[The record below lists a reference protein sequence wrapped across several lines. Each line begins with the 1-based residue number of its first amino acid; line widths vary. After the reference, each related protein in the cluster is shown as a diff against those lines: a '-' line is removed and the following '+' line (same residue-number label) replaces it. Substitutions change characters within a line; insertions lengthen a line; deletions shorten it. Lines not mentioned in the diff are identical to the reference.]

1 MTTTTNSENNMIKVV
16 LATHNEHKVDE
27 FREILPS
34 SWQVLTLADRP
45 DIPDPIEDG
54 ATFEAN
60 AMIKARAAHAA
71 TGLPALADDSG
82 LCVVALGGAPGV
94 HSKRYS
100 PEGTSAAN
108 NALLLRRL
116 DGVEDR
122 RAAFVCVL
130 ALVTAEFEGY
140 VRGECPGRIAA
151 ETHGAGGFGYD
162 PLFIPDG
169 FGERTFA
176 ELTSAEKHATSH
188 RGRAA
193 SALPGLLAR
202 AGLIAQNS

>member
-1 MTTTTNSENNMIKVV
+1 MTQLV
-16 LATHNEHKVDE
+16 LATHNAHKVDE

-60 AMIKARAAHAA
+60 ALIKARAAHAA

-82 LCVVALGGAPGV
+82 LCVAALGGAPGV

-108 NALLLRRL
+108 NALLLAHL
-116 DGVEDR
+116 DGATDR
-122 RAAFVCVL
+122 SAAFVCVL
-130 ALVTAEFEGY
+130 ALVTADFEGC
-140 VRGECPGRIAA
+140 VRGESRGHIAL
-151 ETHGAGGFGYD
+151 TPHGDGGFGYD
-162 PLFIPDG
+162 PLFVPEG
-169 FGERTFA
+169 FAGRTFA
-176 ELTSAEKHATSH
+176 ELTSVEKHAISH
-188 RGRAA
+188 RGRA
-193 SALPGLLAR
+193 SAELPGLLAR
-202 AGLIAQNS
+202 ARLAVQNS